1 MDFLSVCAFVS
12 KENDDDVRVRPQPHP
27 TPPHHESVHACLPP
41 ARITAGTLD
50 WCRSAL
56 HSATQLSDNLVR
68 WPHHQP
74 KMIVQVLL
82 NDASQSLV
90 VYENN
95 ARSSPSLSLLFSFLC
110 FLEKNRKDQKYSIYH
125 IFECGDNSSSHP
137 ILFNGPTTMI
147 FVVTH
152 RGGATPENL
161 SRTMMVHP
169 HSHGTIHRNGPPLH
183 SLCSEIL

>member
-1 MDFLSVCAFVS
+1 LNRRRKRSGKISGTGSTTVRSNHAHDFHVRSLPAGNKRWIFSLCARLCQKKTMTTCGCGPS
-12 KENDDDVRVRPQPHP
+12 P

-110 FLEKNRKDQKYSIYH
+110 FLEKIEKTKSTLYI
-125 IFECGDNSSSHP
+125 IFLNVEITPPP
-137 ILFNGPTTMI
+137 IPYYL
-147 FVVTH
+147 
-152 RGGATPENL
+152 
-161 SRTMMVHP
+161 MVQQ
-169 HSHGTIHRNGPPLH
+169 R
-183 SLCSEIL
+183 